1 MKKSRRTFI
10 KNTALA
16 TAGLSLPG
24 SVLAQNLSKLS
35 ANETLN
41 IALIGCKGMGWAN
54 LQAHL
59 KIDKVNC
66 VALADVDE
74 NVLEERLGN
83 VEALT
88 GKRPKAYTDY
98 RKMLEDK
105 DIDAVIIATPDHWHC
120 LNTIHALEA
129 GKDIY
134 VEKPLANSVEEC
146 NLMLAAAKK
155 HNRIIQVGQWQR
167 SGTHYDDAIAYVK
180 SGKLGNIRLVK
191 CWAYIGWKDRLPK
204 KPDAPVP
211 DGVDYNMWL
220 GPAPKRPFNEN
231 RFHFTFRWF
240 WDYAG
245 GLMTDWGVHELDIAL
260 YAMGAKAPKSVLA
273 SGGKFAY
280 PNDAAETPDTLQ
292 AVYEFDDFNLLWE
305 HAVGIDGG
313 NYGRYEGIAFIG
325 NNGTLVVNRDGW
337 EVIPETEEKDGE
349 SQNKTD
355 RIELQKPNGS
365 GLDAHTRNF
374 VKAIRTRDASILNC
388 GIETGSIAAIN
399 AHMGNIAFKTGKKLH
414 WNAAEESFDDAEAN
428 KLLKANYQ
436 NGWDL
441 PGA

>member
-1 MKKSRRTFI
+1 M
-10 KNTALA
+10 A
-16 TAGLSLPG
+16 TAGLTLPG
-24 SVLAQNLSKLS
+24 SVLAQNLSNLS
-35 ANETLN
+35 ANESLN

-59 KIDKVNC
+59 KIDNVNC
-66 VALADVDE
+66 VALADIDE
-74 NVLEERLGN
+74 NVLEERLAN
-83 VEALT
+83 VEELT
-88 GKRPKAYTDY
+88 GKKPKAYTDY
-98 RKMLEDK
+98 QKMLEDK

-146 NLMLAAAKK
+146 NLMLQAAKK

-167 SGTHYDDAIAYVK
+167 SGRHYDDAIALVK

-204 KPDAPVP
+204 KPDSPVP
-211 DGVDYNMWL
+211 EGVDYDMWL

-349 SQNKTD
+349 TVNKTE
-355 RIELQKPNGS
+355 RVELQKPNGN
-365 GLDAHTRNF
+365 GLEAHTRNF

-414 WNAAEESFDDAEAN
+414 WDAEKEKFNDAEAN
-428 KLLKANYQ
+428 ELLKATYH

-441 PGA
+441 PGV